1 MLLVDLIFL
10 ALELCAL
17 AAFCYWGFH
26 LKGAETWVRAL
37 AGIGSPVLVAVFWGH
52 FAAPKACVPARPLV
66 RFALQLLVFAAA
78 AAILHGSGQRKL
90 ATLFL
95 LVAVLEVVLAHKL
108 HKRRPPSV

>member
-1 MLLVDLIFL
+1 MLLVDLIFF

-26 LKGAETWVRAL
+26 LKGAETWVRTL
-37 AGIGSPVLVAVFWGH
+37 AGIGSPVLVAVFWGT
-52 FAAPKACVPARPLV
+52 FVAPKARVPVRPLV

-78 AAILHGSGQRKL
+78 AAVLHGSGQRKL

-95 LVAVLEVVLAHKL
+95 LVAIVEVVLSHKL
-108 HKRRPPSV
+108 KKG